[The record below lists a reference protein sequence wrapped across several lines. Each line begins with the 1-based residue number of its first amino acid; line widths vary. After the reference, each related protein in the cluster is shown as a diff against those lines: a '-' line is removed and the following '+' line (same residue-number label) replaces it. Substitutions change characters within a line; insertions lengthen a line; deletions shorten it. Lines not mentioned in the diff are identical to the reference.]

1 MKILFLSHDIPCPT
15 ASDTLPLYYL
25 IRYLSVLFGHDIT
38 LISFASERSRAED
51 FEHLKN
57 VCSIEDP
64 IGIQW
69 SARNKLL
76 LKAIRNSI
84 LHLPKNLKHG
94 LLVNE
99 LDYYYDR
106 RMDQKIR
113 EAINKNNFDL
123 IFSTRQMANYVAD
136 VDAAK
141 IVQPFDA
148 MYEWHRQLF
157 ENSTGLRKIAYGIR
171 YALNRSYEKRIYE
184 KFDAC
189 LVVTEIDK
197 ELLES
202 LNPRIRCSVV
212 PNGVDIDYFSP
223 IDINEEPSSIIFLS
237 SMNMRPAIVHVIQFY
252 NEIFPFIREA
262 IPDVKLYLVGRD
274 PAKEIVDLSAD
285 PAVRVTGFVNDVRP
299 YVAQSTVF
307 IAPEFLGTGIKNKV
321 LQAMSMGKAVV
332 TTTAGARGIAAR
344 DGVHL
349 VVADTFKEFAKK
361 TVSLLK
367 DRRMRATLG
376 TNARKLMEE
385 QYSWEAITKLLNE
398 SLVNICSERE

>member
-1 MKILFLSHDIPCPT
+1 
-15 ASDTLPLYYL
+15 
-25 IRYLSVLFGHDIT
+25 
-38 LISFASERSRAED
+38 
-51 FEHLKN
+51 
-57 VCSIEDP
+57 
-64 IGIQW
+64 
-69 SARNKLL
+69 
-76 LKAIRNSI
+76 
-84 LHLPKNLKHG
+84 
-94 LLVNE
+94 
-99 LDYYYDR
+99 
-106 RMDQKIR
+106 MDQKIR